1 MQAVSIRAAFQT
13 VAYVRQITYVY
24 RMYLTL
30 MVIDSGYTPKDL
42 PITRQTSIAP
52 GTKRALPARQ
62 YTASLKA
69 VTLASRDISRVPWA
83 VTAAYYLEQNSAASV
98 ASGSNLQFN

>member
-30 MVIDSGYTPKDL
+30 MVIDSGYTPKG
-42 PITRQTSIAP
+42 S
-52 GTKRALPARQ
+52 
-62 YTASLKA
+62 S
-69 VTLASRDISRVPWA
+69 
-83 VTAAYYLEQNSAASV
+83 YY
-98 ASGSNLQFN
+98 